1 MDSVIRIKK
10 ICPKFYRGDP
20 FIRKRSVFLKH
31 LTIKNCDKTFRKS
44 IVKNVKTTFRR
55 SGLRHSQVKKVK
67 KVKYK
72 NV

>member
-10 ICPKFYRGDP
+10 ICPKFYRGDL
-20 FIRKRSVFLKH
+20 FIRKRSIFLKH

-44 IVKNVKTTFRR
+44 IVKNFKTKFRR
-55 SGLRHSQVKKVK
+55 SGLRYYQVKKVT
-67 KVKYK
+67 KVKYE